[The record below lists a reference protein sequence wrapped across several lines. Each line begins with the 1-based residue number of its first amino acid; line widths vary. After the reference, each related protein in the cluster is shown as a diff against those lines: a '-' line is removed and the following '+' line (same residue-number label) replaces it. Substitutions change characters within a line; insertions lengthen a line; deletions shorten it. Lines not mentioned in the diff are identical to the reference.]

1 MVKSENGLWCAC
13 VVFLGLNFY
22 SELDLYQTVQFSK
35 FKRVCLGNHDG
46 WLGNFCISA
55 TLLKLGV

>member
-22 SELDLYQTVQFSK
+22 SELDIQNLREFV
-35 FKRVCLGNHDG
+35 
-46 WLGNFCISA
+46 
-55 TLLKLGV
+55 